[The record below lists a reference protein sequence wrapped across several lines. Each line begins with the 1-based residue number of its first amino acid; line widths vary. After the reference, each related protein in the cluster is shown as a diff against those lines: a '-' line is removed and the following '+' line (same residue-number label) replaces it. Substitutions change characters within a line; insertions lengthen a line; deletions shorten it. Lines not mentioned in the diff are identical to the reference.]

1 MYHNLLTGGTPR
13 SMSQESD
20 AHQKLT
26 SSVGGIQEFALIG
39 WPVIRL
45 RFERKTSVGDREGNR
60 KDGKEESIDSIVNI
74 QSSQEV
80 CL

>member
-1 MYHNLLTGGTPR
+1 
-13 SMSQESD
+13 MSQERD

-45 RFERKTSVGDREGNR
+45 RFERKTSEGEWEGNR
-60 KDGKEESIDSIVNI
+60 EDGKEECIDSIVNPH
-74 QSSQEV
+74 SSQPV
-80 CL
+80 RL